1 MSTQPYIL
9 IVAADDLSRESLA
22 SAMAQAQY
30 PTFSV
35 ATFALATM
43 DGTVS
48 GVLMPGQYPAAAVVR
63 ADGPLEEVADLLA
76 GLQNVWPALPSIVI
90 TATPPTLIPLGLLDH
105 GAHSLILSTSDEQ
118 ALIAALHLV
127 LTDPYRA
134 RQELRLRAELE
145 LLRSLGTITA
155 SLDRDTLL
163 RGALTQLIASSGA
176 GAGSIYLLDE
186 GQEKLSVAIS
196 HWVEEHE
203 PLQSAA
209 HDLGLAYTGEP
220 TVLNE
225 AEVTTLA
232 ERAPSLQGMRK
243 LLMLPLRAQEKVWGR
258 IVLAGRHDSD
268 FSPDTVLTLSV
279 ACREIAWA
287 LARTLAYQGALDHAV
302 AVERLYRFQQNIF
315 EHLPC
320 AVLVFDLEGQI
331 CAGNSALEA
340 LTGYSQDALHHLNL
354 RGLAPEATDQL
365 LATVRAQ
372 ERALLQFGVYAQD
385 GRRLDLEMHV
395 SPLCDGDKVTG
406 GLVLLRDLYEVR
418 RTYDPLIRTEKLR
431 ALDEMSSGIAH
442 NVNNRLAV
450 ILGRAQLAARQV
462 RDEDLRRDLEAIA
475 RAAKDSAELIQR
487 LQLATALDGG
497 RRYVGSVDINVLV
510 RDVLKEASPYLLSE
524 AQHGGYEIELVKDLM
539 PVMPVFGNREELRH
553 VLMNMVSNAQEAMP
567 RGGTMTLATRQA
579 GNWVAIRVSDTGIGM
594 SEQVKRRVFDPLF
607 TTKGPKSSG
616 LGLTMAY
623 GIVARHSGDIEVESS
638 VGRGTTFII
647 RLPSK
652 RLPIAPEW
660 GTLAFGQPGRVLIVD
675 DEQEIVLMLEK
686 LLSAEGYEVTVAL
699 SGRSAM
705 ALFNQSDYQ
714 LVIADL
720 GLPDM
725 PGWEIASAVHETHP
739 EIPVILITGWGVN
752 TSEEDLRKYH
762 IRELIFKP
770 FDTESLLGAVR
781 RALGPVSQE

>member
-1 MSTQPYIL
+1 
-9 IVAADDLSRESLA
+9 
-22 SAMAQAQY
+22 
-30 PTFSV
+30 
-35 ATFALATM
+35 
-43 DGTVS
+43 
-48 GVLMPGQYPAAAVVR
+48 
-63 ADGPLEEVADLLA
+63 
-76 GLQNVWPALPSIVI
+76 
-90 TATPPTLIPLGLLDH
+90 
-105 GAHSLILSTSDEQ
+105 
-118 ALIAALHLV
+118 
-127 LTDPYRA
+127 
-134 RQELRLRAELE
+134 
-145 LLRSLGTITA
+145 
-155 SLDRDTLL
+155 
-163 RGALTQLIASSGA
+163 
-176 GAGSIYLLDE
+176 
-186 GQEKLSVAIS
+186 
-196 HWVEEHE
+196 
-203 PLQSAA
+203 
-209 HDLGLAYTGEP
+209 
-220 TVLNE
+220 
-225 AEVTTLA
+225 
-232 ERAPSLQGMRK
+232 
-243 LLMLPLRAQEKVWGR
+243 
-258 IVLAGRHDSD
+258 
-268 FSPDTVLTLSV
+268 
-279 ACREIAWA
+279 
-287 LARTLAYQGALDHAV
+287 
-302 AVERLYRFQQNIF
+302 
-315 EHLPC
+315 
-320 AVLVFDLEGQI
+320 
-331 CAGNSALEA
+331 
-340 LTGYSQDALHHLNL
+340 
-354 RGLAPEATDQL
+354 
-365 LATVRAQ
+365 
-372 ERALLQFGVYAQD
+372 
-385 GRRLDLEMHV
+385 
-395 SPLCDGDKVTG
+395 
-406 GLVLLRDLYEVR
+406 
-418 RTYDPLIRTEKLR
+418 
-431 ALDEMSSGIAH
+431 
-442 NVNNRLAV
+442 
-450 ILGRAQLAARQV
+450 V